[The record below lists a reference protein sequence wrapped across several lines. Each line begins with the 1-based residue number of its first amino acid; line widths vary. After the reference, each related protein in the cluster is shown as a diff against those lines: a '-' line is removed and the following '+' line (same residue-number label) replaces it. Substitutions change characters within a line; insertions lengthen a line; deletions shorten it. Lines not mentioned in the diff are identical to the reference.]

1 MDTTTTNIVSQLRV
15 ERGSYDRHARV
26 EIKFYDLRADGKL
39 YNPYDEWDNLTIRAY
54 EYHDIDSERS
64 EPGRL
69 IGWEVAYG
77 QPFCVNL
84 STAETYVKLLRAVQ
98 RKLDKYA
105 AEFGVPEGFG
115 QFALRVCKAL
125 GVTQFIGAERN
136 HWSEAYETRPVQD
149 IGHAI
154 GHELAK
160 LYEGAAVKQY

>member
-1 MDTTTTNIVSQLRV
+1 MDTTTTTNIVAQLRV

-26 EIKFYDLRADGKL
+26 EIKFYDLRTDGKL
-39 YNPYDEWDNLTIRAY
+39 YSPYDEWDNLTIRAF
-54 EYHDIDSERS
+54 EYHDDTGPQA

-69 IGWEVAYG
+69 IGWEVAYQ

-84 STAETYVKLLRAVQ
+84 SAAEAYVKLLRAVQ

-125 GVTQFIGAERN
+125 GVTQFIGTERGR
-136 HWSEAYETRPVQD
+136 WSEAYETRPVQD

-154 GHELAK
+154 G
-160 LYEGAAVKQY
+160 